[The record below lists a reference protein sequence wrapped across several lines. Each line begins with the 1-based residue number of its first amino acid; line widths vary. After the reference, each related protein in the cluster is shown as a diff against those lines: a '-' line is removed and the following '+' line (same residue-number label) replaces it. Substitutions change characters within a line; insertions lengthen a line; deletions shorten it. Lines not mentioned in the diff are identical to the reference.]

1 MTADE
6 IRQILLVGFPDADIQ
21 VIGEDANFSV
31 DIISP
36 EFENLS
42 RLNRQKKVLACVKDL
57 ITAGDIH
64 AFSVQAFTQ
73 EEQDCTS
80 NTLTVL

>member
-6 IRQILLVGFPDADIQ
+6 LKQILMRDFPEA
-21 VIGEDANFSV
+21 VVKVTGEDANYSV
-31 DIISP
+31 DMISP
-36 EFENLS
+36 EFESLN
-42 RLNRQKKVLACVKDL
+42 RFNRQKKVLACVKDL

-73 EEQDCTS
+73 EEQNCTS